1 MSPRVLGTLA
11 VLVTLV
17 LDQGTKLGLL
27 FGTDLAVGAR
37 PWPLAPFAELVAV
50 WNRGVSYGLFQQHT
64 EIGRWALVAL
74 SLAAS
79 LGLALWLWRAQSGL
93 LGLSLGL
100 ILGGALGNA
109 IDRAVFGAVF
119 DFVHLFAG
127 GYSWYIFN
135 VADAAIVAG
144 VVGLLWDGLRGERRG
159 REPSAVDPTA
169 G

>member
-1 MSPRVLGTLA
+1 MTPRARGA
-11 VLVTLV
+11 VAALVTLV

-27 FGTDLAVGAR
+27 FGTDLAVSGR

-64 EIGRWALVAL
+64 EIGRWALVVL

-79 LGLALWLWRAQSGL
+79 VGLGFWLRRAQSGL

-100 ILGGALGNA
+100 VRGGARGNA
-109 IDRAVFGAVF
+109 VDRTVFGAVF

-127 GYSWYIFN
+127 GWSWYIFN

-144 VVGLLWDGLRGERRG
+144 VVGLLWDGLRGERRSADVPAPG
-159 REPSAVDPTA
+159 R
-169 G
+169 

>member
-1 MSPRVLGTLA
+1 MTPRRLGALAAVLTLA
-11 VLVTLV
+11 

-27 FGTDLAVGAR
+27 FGTDLAVSGQ

-64 EIGRWALVAL
+64 EIGRWALVVL

-79 LGLALWLWRAQSGL
+79 VGLAVWLRRAHSAL

-109 IDRAVFGAVF
+109 VDRTVFGAVF
-119 DFVHLFAG
+119 DFVHLFAA

-144 VVGLLWDGLRGERRG
+144 VVGLLWDGLRGERHASRAPAAD
-159 REPSAVDPTA
+159 RPT